1 MQENIIYREYYRFDD
16 CFYSTD
22 EYYKYENGYYINPKD
37 KKRLYPK
44 QDSLIILDILL
55 PLSNISIRYQDVIK
69 EMVHHNVEIEMEMLD
84 DIYRNEL
91 FSQRWNIPIYMEKK
105 NKPIKYLFRVVFEK
119 KENNLINNNLNNSYV
134 FVS

>member
-1 MQENIIYREYYRFDD
+1 
-16 CFYSTD
+16 
-22 EYYKYENGYYINPKD
+22 
-37 KKRLYPK
+37 
-44 QDSLIILDILL
+44 
-55 PLSNISIRYQDVIK
+55 
-69 EMVHHNVEIEMEMLD
+69 MEMLD